1 MASICKR
8 KKHWIIEGAETNL
21 LVTWLGEGIKYNFL
35 RIASRGIKTLLKG
48 ILYEKVASLFYS
60 LAGTMD
66 SQEGTNIICTSSSFV
81 AAMTSKCATSW
92 ATLSR
97 NSSACAQQNLIARSW
112 LRNKTL
118 CEVEVLFQKMSSER
132 TRNVNQLILQPHKT
146 DLPGGTSWFFYA
158 LRSVLMTIKNIDAYM
173 CDIIRVY
180 ACVILCIY
188 PI

>member
-1 MASICKR
+1 MWKKNSENTRAEKRPAGSICKR
-8 KKHWIIEGAETNL
+8 KKRWIKGGPETDL

-112 LRNKTL
+112 LRNKTP
-118 CEVEVLFQKMSSER
+118 CEVEVLFQKCLVKEQEM
-132 TRNVNQLILQPHKT
+132 
-146 DLPGGTSWFFYA
+146 
-158 LRSVLMTIKNIDAYM
+158 
-173 CDIIRVY
+173 
-180 ACVILCIY
+180 
-188 PI
+188 